1 MGLESGV
8 SVSLT
13 PRGYNCYNLIPVV
26 TFLQMYN
33 KIDAGETLTVDAVI
47 DYLKR
52 KFPRAGAERILGVDS
67 EYDEKRQVRK

>member
-1 MGLESGV
+1 
-8 SVSLT
+8 
-13 PRGYNCYNLIPVV
+13 
-26 TFLQMYN
+26 MYS

-52 KFPRAGAERILGVDS
+52 KFPRAGAERILATES